1 MTRTTGPST
10 AERVRSASA
19 RATDAVLAVAGTDP
33 VVTSL
38 HHLRGDG
45 TVVVVAPSDAAVTAL
60 AWQYGPGGLPAVLEL
75 TDYAP
80 LALREP
86 VRSLVWLRGN
96 LVALPDERARQL
108 ADAVAAEHPDPALLD
123 LGHGAALLTLR
134 LESAVVADSSGA
146 ESVAIDALLAAAPDP
161 FQDVETV
168 WLQHLEEDHA
178 DLVEMLARRLPSTLR
193 TGRVRP
199 LGIDRYGV
207 RLRIEGASG
216 DHDVRLDFTEPVVDA
231 MALSRALRILVGC
244 PFVNGL
250 RARH

>member
-1 MTRTTGPST
+1 MTRTTGPSPPN
-10 AERVRSASA
+10 AYAA
-19 RATDAVLAVAGTDP
+19 RAPAPPTPSSPSPAPTPSSPRCTTCAATARWSSWPRPTRPSPRWPGSTVPAAAGGPRTHRLRTARTAGTSALARVVAGQP
-33 VVTSL
+33 GRVARRAGPAARRRR
-38 HHLRGDG
+38 RGR
-45 TVVVVAPSDAAVTAL
+45 APRSR
-60 AWQYGPGGLPAVLEL
+60 PAR
-75 TDYAP
+75 P
-80 LALREP
+80 
-86 VRSLVWLRGN
+86 
-96 LVALPDERARQL
+96 RARRRT
-108 ADAVAAEHPDPALLD
+108 AD
-123 LGHGAALLTLR
+123 LR

-216 DHDVRLDFTEPVVDA
+216 DHDVRLDFTEPVGDA
-231 MALSRALRILVGC
+231 MALSRRCGSSSA
-244 PFVNGL
+244 
-250 RARH
+250 ARS